1 LQTIFLAI
9 TAGPI
14 AKKIVT
20 TGYSDGMK
28 ITAKTATELYLGKSS
43 ARIATCI
50 ECGRE
55 FDMRDED
62 DANDY
67 WYGHDCEEQ

>member
-20 TGYSDGMK
+20 IGYSDGMK
-28 ITAKTATELYLGKSS
+28 ITAKTVTELYLGKSS
-43 ARIATCI
+43 PRLATCI
-50 ECGRE
+50 ECSRA

-62 DANDY
+62 DANEY

>member
-1 LQTIFLAI
+1 MVTLFGGS
-9 TAGPI
+9 GPI
-14 AKKIVT
+14 AKKPHHTCYI
-20 TGYSDGMK
+20 DGMK
-28 ITAKTATELYLGKSS
+28 ITAKTVTDLYQGKSS

-62 DANDY
+62 DANEY

>member
-9 TAGPI
+9 PGIPI

-20 TGYSDGMK
+20 IGYSDGMK
-28 ITAKTATELYLGKSS
+28 ITAKTVTEMYLGKSS

-50 ECGRE
+50 ECGRA

-62 DANDY
+62 DANEY

>member
-1 LQTIFLAI
+1 LLAI
-9 TAGPI
+9 RSGPI
-14 AKKIVT
+14 ANKFVPI
-20 TGYSDGMK
+20 GYTDGMK

-43 ARIATCI
+43 ARITTCI

-62 DANDY
+62 DANEY